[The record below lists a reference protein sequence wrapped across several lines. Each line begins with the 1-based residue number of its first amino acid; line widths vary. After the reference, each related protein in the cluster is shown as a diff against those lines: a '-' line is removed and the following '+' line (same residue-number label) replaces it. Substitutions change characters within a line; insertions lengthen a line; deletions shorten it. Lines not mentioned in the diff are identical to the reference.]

1 MNMIPVGFC
10 YVYNVLL
17 VISFRLTWCHTLVF
31 TSLWPL
37 MLQWSQQRK
46 LIMNSWVLLKSPM
59 PALSQPIRWWNVTHV
74 MVNIWPAVFYSAVM
88 WFQRMWMQPLQQSRP
103 REPFSLLIGVLLDLR
118 WLSCIY
124 IYFFS
129 LWLKALCNLENDEQ
143 CIVTLPNLKF
153 VN

>member
-17 VISFRLTWCHTLVF
+17 ISFRPTWCHTLVF

-37 MLQWSQQRK
+37 MLQSSQQRK

-74 MVNIWPAVFYSAVM
+74 MVNIWPVVCCTVVM
-88 WFQRMWMQPLQQSRP
+88 WFQRMWMQLLQQSRP
-103 REPFSLLIGVLLDLR
+103 REPFSLLIGVQLDLR

-124 IYFFS
+124 IYIFFFS
-129 LWLKALCNLENDEQ
+129 LIKGPLLFREWWAMYCYFTKSKVC
-143 CIVTLPNLKF
+143 
-153 VN
+153 